1 MKYPILNI
9 LQKIIRLMKKQEIVI
24 NSQEKTVNG
33 HRHIGNP
40 YVGIKRQ
47 DSKITITIIKHL

>member
-1 MKYPILNI
+1 
-9 LQKIIRLMKKQEIVI
+9 MKKQEIVT

-33 HRHIGNP
+33 HRYIGNP

-47 DSKITITIIKHL
+47 DSKITMITIIKHL